1 MQKKIDKS
9 KSMHYIYAKA
19 SKCFQKKGDKQMRI
33 NRKKLIVAMLDADLN
48 QKQLAELVG
57 VSRATINNVSCGRS
71 CSDKTAYGIAKAL
84 NVKVEQIME

>member
-1 MQKKIDKS
+1 
-9 KSMHYIYAKA
+9 
-19 SKCFQKKGDKQMRI
+19 MRV
-33 NRKKLIVAMLDADLN
+33 NRKKLLVAMLDANLN

-84 NVKVEQIME
+84 NVELKQIME